1 MSVLNPIT
9 AFMRTRGPYVALALL
24 LTAALLPVS
33 GCSDGRASFTS
44 RDELSELAPFARE
57 YVEEQIAEHFGTPTA
72 PVIWEELPLTV
83 HAAEARV
90 VKTSS
95 GQAGIRTLTVNVSE
109 ETLDIEPGMEVMFL
123 SGERLGEE
131 SGWIEEFDSATGVVT
146 FETELAG
153 PAPAEGDRVV
163 FGPGAVIQRGRM
175 LYAEHCQH
183 CHGVSGD
190 GNGPTAQYLN
200 PLPRDYRMGVF
211 KFTSTQQPARASRH
225 DLSRIVEN
233 GIPGTYMPSFKLLE
247 PEEMNNIIE
256 YVLYLSIRGELEW
269 RMTQYLSTDY
279 SIETVS
285 ERTADGETNSEIQ
298 EEFQEAIAEDGEI
311 GEEWALRVELISGSW
326 EAAQEDSAEVFPR
339 EAMLTADAESIAR
352 GRILYLGA
360 DAKCASC
367 HGDSGL
373 GDGPQTLAV
382 QPPDPMTGDV
392 HTDPGLYDT
401 WGHPIL
407 PRNLRTNIYRGGRRP
422 LDIYRRIHSSIKGTP
437 MPAFG
442 NSLSDQQ
449 IWDIVNYVM
458 QMPYE
463 EFEPGH
469 GADPPGTAELRAML
483 PVEEA
488 APGDPQ
494 AEGTEPSASTTDP
507 VESAPSETT
516 ESPANTQ

>member
-1 MSVLNPIT
+1 MSVLKLNNADIT
-9 AFMRTRGPYVALALL
+9 NARCTSVALGLILAVCLFSS
-24 LTAALLPVS
+24 S
-33 GCSDGRASFTS
+33 GCSDGHASFAS
-44 RDELSELAPFARE
+44 REELSELAPFARE
-57 YVEEQIAEHFGTPTA
+57 YITEQLDHHFGTPTQ
-72 PVIWEELPLTV
+72 PVIWEDLPLNV

-90 VKTSS
+90 IKSTSGS
-95 GQAGIRTLTVNVSE
+95 TGIRTLEVTVSE
-109 ETLDIEPGMEVMFL
+109 ELLDIEPGMEVMFL
-123 SGERLGEE
+123 SGNRLGEE
-131 SGWIEEFDSATGVVT
+131 TGWIKDFDPETGVIT
-146 FETELAG
+146 FDTELSG

-190 GNGPTAQYLN
+190 GAGPTAQYLN

-211 KFTSTQQPARASRH
+211 KFTSTTQPSRASRD
-225 DLSRIVEN
+225 DLARIVEN

-269 RMTQYLSTDY
+269 RMTQFLATDY
-279 SIETVS
+279 SAESVD
-285 ERTADGETNSEIQ
+285 ERVADGESRDEI
-298 EEFQEAIAEDGEI
+298 EAEFKEAIAEDGEI
-311 GEEWALRVELISGSW
+311 GEEWALRVELIAGSW
-326 EAAQEDSAEVFPR
+326 ESAAEVSSIVIPK
-339 EAMLTADAESIAR
+339 EAMIVADQESIAR
-352 GRILYLGA
+352 GRLLYLGA

-382 QPPDPMTGDV
+382 QPPDPMTGEI
-392 HTDPGLYDT
+392 HTEPGLYDT
-401 WGHPIL
+401 WGNPIV

-442 NSLSDQQ
+442 TSLSDQQ

-463 EFEPGH
+463 EFEPGA

-483 PVEEA
+483 PAEPEA
-488 APGDPQ
+488 PSTEPGD
-494 AEGTEPSASTTDP
+494 AGTAVPMAAGDSSEST
-507 VESAPSETT
+507 
-516 ESPANTQ
+516 NTQ